1 MRFWFE
7 FFRDKRFAWDFKLA
21 NFIMG
26 DMLRSYLELY
36 RVALEGVI
44 KYGNLPDWHTAELNE
59 VLSSLQTLM
68 AGTERK

>member
-36 RVALEGVI
+36 RVALEGDI
-44 KYGNLPDWHTAELNE
+44 IYGNLPDWHTAELNE